1 MSGRERRGKAQFVV
15 LQLVVPV
22 SEDGGEQSGLLQ
34 VLVLSDLPCC
44 FGLFE
49 GQCPETKDAAL
60 C

>member
-1 MSGRERRGKAQFVV
+1 MSGGGGRSKAQFVV
-15 LQLVVPV
+15 LQFVVLV
-22 SEDGGEQSGLLQ
+22 SEDGGEGSGLLQ
-34 VLVLSDLPCC
+34 VLVLPDLPCC